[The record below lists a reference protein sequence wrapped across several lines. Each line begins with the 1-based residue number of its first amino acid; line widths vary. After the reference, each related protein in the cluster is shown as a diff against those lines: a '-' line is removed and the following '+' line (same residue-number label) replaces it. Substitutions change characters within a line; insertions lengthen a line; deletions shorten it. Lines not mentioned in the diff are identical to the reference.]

1 MAIVKKFR
9 IKSFK
14 KNKPIISLNKVS
26 IAFNKNH
33 QILDNISLDIPKG
46 QILGLLGPNGAG
58 KSTLMNIV
66 SGLIKPNY
74 GSIIINGIDTT
85 NYPVYLRTRKF
96 KISIIPQFGGLFSSL
111 SAEENMKAVG
121 EIIVKDKVVREMK
134 IENLISKFELDS
146 VRKVEAKHLSGGLR
160 RRLVIAMG
168 LIGDPEILLMDEPL
182 AALDPQTIQMLQNII
197 VTLQSELNLTII
209 ITDHQARDLL
219 AVCDKALILSNS
231 KIVCCIASQL
241 INDENANKFYFGKNF
256 KFNALEDPTIIKIEK
271 GIKNFNKEV
280 NVSGDK
286 SLSIRFLLLAPRNI
300 SKIYYIKF
308 EYISQTIKCLKSE
321 VRYLTKIL

>member
-14 KNKPIISLNKVS
+14 KNEPIISLNKIS

-74 GSIIINGIDTT
+74 GSIIINGINITD
-85 NYPVYLRTRKF
+85 YPVHLRTTKF

-111 SAEENMKAVG
+111 NAEENMKAVG
-121 EIIVKDKVVREMK
+121 EIIVKDKVAREMK

-146 VRKVEAKHLSGGLR
+146 VRKVESKHLSGGLR

-182 AALDPQTIQMLQNII
+182 AALDPQTIQMLQGII

-209 ITDHQARDLL
+209 ITDHQVQNLFDIVDRAYVLGEQSIIAQGTPSEIL
-219 AVCDKALILSNS
+219 KSSKAIEL
-231 KIVCCIASQL
+231 
-241 INDENANKFYFGKNF
+241 YFGSSF
-256 KFNALEDPTIIKIEK
+256 RA
-271 GIKNFNKEV
+271 
-280 NVSGDK
+280 
-286 SLSIRFLLLAPRNI
+286 
-300 SKIYYIKF
+300 
-308 EYISQTIKCLKSE
+308 
-321 VRYLTKIL
+321 

>member
-14 KNKPIISLNKVS
+14 KHTSIISLKNIS
-26 IAFNKNH
+26 MSFNKNH

-58 KSTLMNIV
+58 KSTIMNII

-74 GSIIINGIDTT
+74 GSVIIKGVNITD
-85 NYPVYLRTRKF
+85 YPIYLRTKKY
-96 KISIIPQFGGLFSSL
+96 KISIIPQYGGLFSSL
-111 SAEENMKAVG
+111 NCEENLRAVA
-121 EIIVKDKVVREMK
+121 EILIEDKELRKVK

-146 VRKVEAKHLSGGLR
+146 TRKVEARYLSGGQK

-168 LIGDPEILLMDEPL
+168 LLGEPEILLMDEPL

-219 AVCDKALILSNS
+219 AVCDKALILSNTKVVAS
-231 KIVCCIASQL
+231 GSPSQL
-241 INDENANKFYFGKNF
+241 MNDENASKFYFGKNF
-256 KFNALEDPTIIKIEK
+256 
-271 GIKNFNKEV
+271 NFN
-280 NVSGDK
+280 
-286 SLSIRFLLLAPRNI
+286 
-300 SKIYYIKF
+300 
-308 EYISQTIKCLKSE
+308 
-321 VRYLTKIL
+321 

>member
-33 QILDNISLDIPKG
+33 QILDNISLDIPRG

-58 KSTLMNIV
+58 KSTLMNII

-74 GSIIINGIDTT
+74 GSIIINGIDITS
-85 NYPVYLRTRKF
+85 YPVYLRARKF

-111 SAEENMKAVG
+111 SVEENMKAVG

-231 KIVCCIASQL
+231 KIVASGSPSQL

-256 KFNALEDPTIIKIEK
+256 KFN
-271 GIKNFNKEV
+271 
-280 NVSGDK
+280 
-286 SLSIRFLLLAPRNI
+286 
-300 SKIYYIKF
+300 
-308 EYISQTIKCLKSE
+308 
-321 VRYLTKIL
+321 